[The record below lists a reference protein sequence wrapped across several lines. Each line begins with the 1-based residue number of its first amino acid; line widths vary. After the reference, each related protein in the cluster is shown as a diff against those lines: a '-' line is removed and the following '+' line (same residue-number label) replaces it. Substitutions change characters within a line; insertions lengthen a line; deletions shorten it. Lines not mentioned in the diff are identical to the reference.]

1 MMMRTNI
8 AAVALAAPVED
19 EESDVL
25 LLWVLVWSELV
36 AFGILIGAFL
46 VMSAFEPER
55 FALARLHLSP
65 GLAAINTVVLLT
77 SGWQAA
83 VAARPT
89 ASARQVR
96 RSLIAAALLGFV
108 FLAVKLFEYSGE
120 IRYAGEETFNGFF
133 ELYFIITG
141 FHLLHVVFGALVM
154 LLIAWRPSRGNVA
167 LITTLWHAIDLVWIV
182 MFPII
187 YLA

>member
-1 MMMRTNI
+1 MMTGTNI
-8 AAVALAAPVED
+8 AAVAAAPAIKD
-19 EESDVL
+19 QESEVL

-46 VMSAFEPER
+46 VMSAFEPAG

-65 GLAAINTVVLLT
+65 GLAAINTVVLLA

-83 VAARPT
+83 VAARRT

-108 FLAVKLFEYSGE
+108 FLAVKLAEYAGE
-120 IRYAGEETFNGFF
+120 IRYAGEELLSRFF
-133 ELYFIITG
+133 EIYFIITG

-187 YLA
+187 YMA

>member
-1 MMMRTNI
+1 MMGTNI
-8 AAVALAAPVED
+8 AAVAMAAPFEEE

-83 VAARPT
+83 LAVRRTAPT
-89 ASARQVR
+89 RQVR

-108 FLAVKLFEYSGE
+108 FLAVKLFEYAGE

-154 LLIAWRPSRGNVA
+154 LLIAWRPTRGNVV

>member
-1 MMMRTNI
+1 MTDAQIGLSVATPIIIGFAILLHRMGVLQRGGTI
-8 AAVALAAPVED
+8 SAVLPTR
-19 EESDVL
+19 
-25 LLWVLVWSELV
+25 
-36 AFGILIGAFL
+36 GG
-46 VMSAFEPER
+46 
-55 FALARLHLSP
+55 P
-65 GLAAINTVVLLT
+65 G
-77 SGWQAA
+77 G
-83 VAARPT
+83 RGGPPT
-89 ASARQVR
+89 APTRQVR

-120 IRYAGEETFNGFF
+120 IHYAGEETFNGFF

>member
-1 MMMRTNI
+1 MMTGTNMT
-8 AAVALAAPVED
+8 AMADAPAID
-19 EESDVL
+19 EQESDVL

-36 AFGILIGAFL
+36 AFGLLIGAFL
-46 VMSAFEPER
+46 VMSAFQPEQ
-55 FALARLHLSP
+55 FALARHHLSP
-65 GLAAINTVVLLT
+65 GLAALNTVILLT

-83 VAARPT
+83 VAARRT
-89 ASARQVR
+89 ASAQQVR

-108 FLAVKLFEYSGE
+108 FLVVKLFEYAGE
-120 IRYAGEETFNGFF
+120 IRYAGEESFDRFF
-133 ELYFIITG
+133 ELYFLITG

-154 LLIAWRPSRGNVA
+154 LLIAWRPARGNVA

>member
-1 MMMRTNI
+1 MMMGTNI
-8 AAVALAAPVED
+8 SAVALAPTVE

-108 FLAVKLFEYSGE
+108 FLVVKLFEYAGE
-120 IRYAGEETFNGFF
+120 IRYAGDEAVSGFF

-154 LLIAWRPSRGNVA
+154 LLIAWRPTRGNVA

>member
-1 MMMRTNI
+1 MMMGTNI
-8 AAVALAAPVED
+8 AAVAMAAPVEE

-83 VAARPT
+83 LAGGPPPPTPPVRRARGAAARGGWG
-89 ASARQVR
+89 VR
-96 RSLIAAALLGFV
+96 GGQR
-108 FLAVKLFEYSGE
+108 FEYAGE
-120 IRYAGEETFNGFF
+120 IRYAGEETFSGFF

-154 LLIAWRPSRGNVA
+154 LLIAWRPTRGNVV